1 MIQIFL
7 MKEEMVEQETEGGRG
22 KGRKEEESEIMRKG
36 KTSVH
41 PPAGS

>member
-7 MKEEMVEQETEGGRG
+7 MKEEMVGQETEGGG
-22 KGRKEEESEIMRKG
+22 EGRKEEESEIMRKG